1 MKSMIKIDDKDH
13 SWRLFPKRRFDL
25 DFPLALWFA
34 GLWFYL
40 KSFLYVCYLY
50 MLGLEPPPYSSYMM
64 VEIVY
69 FAVAIVPAF
78 LLGLALWNE
87 RKRIVPW
94 AIAFLVVDTPLLIYH
109 VWRLNAQ
116 GYLDSGLTNALEFGS
131 LVLNVIALG
140 WLIGYR
146 TASKMQQSQAPGSR
160 SDRP

>member
-1 MKSMIKIDDKDH
+1 MNNLH
-13 SWRLFPKRRFDL
+13 ENGQPWHLFPGRRFDY

-50 MLGLEPPPYSSYMM
+50 MLGLDPPPYSGPII

-69 FAVAIVPAF
+69 FAVTIVPAF
-78 LLGLALWNE
+78 LLGLMLWNE
-87 RKRIVPW
+87 RKRVTTW
-94 AIAFLVVDTPLLIYH
+94 AIGFLFVDTPMLLFH
-109 VWRLNAQ
+109 VLRLEAA
-116 GYLDSGLTNALEFGS
+116 GYLDSGLTKVLEFGS

-146 TASKMQQSQAPGSR
+146 TTSKMKQAQEPRTR
-160 SDRP
+160 SGR

>member
-1 MKSMIKIDDKDH
+1 MNNLHEKGQL
-13 SWRLFPKRRFDL
+13 WQLFPGRRFDS

-50 MLGLEPPPYSSYMM
+50 MLGLDPPPYSGPII

-69 FAVAIVPAF
+69 FAVTIVPAF
-78 LLGLALWNE
+78 LLGLMLWNE
-87 RKRIVPW
+87 RKRVTTW
-94 AIAFLVVDTPLLIYH
+94 AIAFLFVDTPMLLFH
-109 VWRLNAQ
+109 VLRLEAA
-116 GYLDSGLTNALEFGS
+116 GYLDSGLTKVLEFGS

-146 TASKMQQSQAPGSR
+146 TTSKMKQAQEPRTR
-160 SDRP
+160 SNR

>member
-1 MKSMIKIDDKDH
+1 MKSMNEIDNNGQ

-50 MLGLEPPPYSSYMM
+50 MLGLDPPPYSGDVI

-69 FAVAIVPAF
+69 FAVAILPAF
-78 LLGLALWNE
+78 LLGLMLWNE
-87 RKRIVPW
+87 RKWIVNW
-94 AIAFLVVDTPLLIYH
+94 AIAFLIIDTPMLIYH
-109 VWRLNAQ
+109 VWRLNAA
-116 GYLDSGLTNALEFGS
+116 GYLDSGLTNVLEFGS
-131 LVLNVIALG
+131 LVLNVVALG

-146 TASKMQQSQAPGSR
+146 TASKMQQAQAPRSR
-160 SDRP
+160 SGR